1 MSPVK
6 GMPVL
11 SDSCRSLWS
20 ISLGS
25 RKLVG
30 VILLITLITELHQL
44 SAKYKLR
51 GIMWQQSAKSLQVE
65 FAQKWTGKNWRL

>member
-11 SDSCRSLWS
+11 SDSSRSFWS
-20 ISLGS
+20 ISFGS

-30 VILLITLITELHQL
+30 LILLITLLTELHQPD
-44 SAKYKLR
+44 SKYKLR
-51 GIMWQQSAKSLQVE
+51 GIVWQQSAKSLQ
-65 FAQKWTGKNWRL
+65 